1 MRLATQSL
9 EQGFSSESRR
19 PFRRRLRSPLRD
31 HPGSPPLT
39 LLTFLACCAHY
50 PPVDRIGARWLSCWR
65 APAPGSSRSV
75 PPSPLPRRVG
85 VHITAFGACTG
96 FTRVTARRIARPPLV
111 DFVARLRPARLPGL
125 AARQLS
131 NLTIN
136 YSSGSFPHWYSAPLG
151 HTRKRLFH
159 KKEPAAYELVG

>member
-1 MRLATQSL
+1 MVSL
-9 EQGFSSESRR
+9 IQDKVVFSAS
-19 PFRRRLRSPLRD
+19 LVVN
-31 HPGSPPLT
+31 T
-39 LLTFLACCAHY
+39 T
-50 PPVDRIGARWLSCWR
+50 PVDRIGARWLSRWR

-96 FTRVTARRIARPPLV
+96 FTRVTARRIARPPFV
-111 DFVARLRPARLPGL
+111 DFVARLRPARLPGP

-151 HTRKRLFH
+151 HTRKRLSHNGSENVGKPAFH
-159 KKEPAAYELVG
+159 VAEEEPAQHKGHRGEGRRNCHIPQ